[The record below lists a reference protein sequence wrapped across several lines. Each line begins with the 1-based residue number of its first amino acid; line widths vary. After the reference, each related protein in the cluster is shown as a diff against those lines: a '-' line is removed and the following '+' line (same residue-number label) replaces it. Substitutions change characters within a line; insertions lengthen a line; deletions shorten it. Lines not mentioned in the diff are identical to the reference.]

1 MSERDD
7 YTAALLDSAARA
19 LASDAAERLL
29 ESRPDLGDRY
39 KPDPFAGWMEHFTG
53 RLAQLASSLGVGAP
67 EVFAADAAWSRS
79 VFAARGV
86 PEADLLASLD
96 ALERAVAESLPSDAA
111 QACAA
116 CFTAARTRLTQPLEQ
131 PPPLR
136 ADAPS
141 ARLAAEYLEAALEG
155 DRRRAVER
163 ILRAVEEGAD
173 ARAVYLDSLVAA
185 QREIGRM
192 WHAGEITI
200 AEEHAATAATELA
213 MSLLH
218 PRLARAEPH
227 GKTAIVAGV
236 SGNAHRLAVRIVA
249 DMLECDGWRVVDLAA
264 DLPARDIV
272 QAAADFRADLVCLS
286 ATLSTHLRAL
296 REVVASMREE
306 PSTSEVKILVGGQAI
321 DAAPAVWRG
330 LGADAT
336 ASDAMDAQRVARRLV
351 GLPVSA

>member
-29 ESRPDLGDRY
+29 EARPDLCARFE
-39 KPDPFAGWMEHFTG
+39 PDPFAGWMEHFTG
-53 RLAQLASSLGVGAP
+53 RVAQLASALGVGAP
-67 EVFAADAAWSRS
+67 EVFAADMAWSRS

-96 ALERAVAESLPSDAA
+96 ALEGAVGESLPGDAA
-111 QACAA
+111 KACAA
-116 CFTAARTRLTQPLEQ
+116 CFVAARTRLSQPLDE
-131 PPPLR
+131 PPALR

-141 ARLAAEYLEAALEG
+141 GRLAAEYLEAALEG

-173 ARAVYLDSLVAA
+173 AREVYLDALVAA

-200 AEEHAATAATELA
+200 AEEHAATATTELA

-218 PRLARAEPH
+218 PRLRRVEPH
-227 GKTAIVAGV
+227 GKTAIAAGV

-249 DMLECDGWRVVDLAA
+249 DMLECDGWRVVDLGA

-296 REVVASMREE
+296 REVVAGLRKA
-306 PSTSEVKILVGGQAI
+306 PPTSGVKILVGGQAI
-321 DAAPAVWRG
+321 DAAPEVWRD
-330 LGADAT
+330 LGADAS
-336 ASDAMDAQRVARRLV
+336 ARDAMEAQRIARRLV
-351 GLPVSA
+351 GLADSG